1 MPDLL
6 STITQSLQGDG
17 IKQMSKSLGVDEKT
31 ASSGVEAALPLLV
44 SALARN
50 AQSANGA
57 QALHKALE
65 KDHDGSILDNIGD
78 LFADPQSGNGAG
90 ILKHLLGGKRQ
101 NVEQGLS
108 KTTGID
114 TQAIGGI
121 LEMLAPMVLGAL
133 GRQQRSQQ
141 MDQSGLAGFLGG
153 QQSSL
158 GDLGGLLSTFLDS
171 DKDGSILDDL
181 GRLAGGLFGP
191 KKR

>member
-1 MPDLL
+1 MADLL
-6 STITQSLQGDG
+6 STIMQSLGGDG

-31 ASSGVEAALPLLV
+31 AAGGVEAALPLLV

-50 AQSANGA
+50 SQSADGAQS
-57 QALHKALE
+57 LHKALE
-65 KDHDGSILDNIGD
+65 KDHDGSILDNLGG
-78 LFADPQSGNGAG
+78 LFSNPQSGNGAG
-90 ILKHLLGGKRQ
+90 ILNHLLGGKRQ

-108 KTTGID
+108 KTTGMN

-133 GRQQRSQQ
+133 GRQQRSQNL
-141 MDQSGLAGFLGG
+141 DQSGLAGLLGG
-153 QQSSL
+153 EQSSL
-158 GDLGGLLSTFLDS
+158 GSAGGLLSTFLDS

-191 KKR
+191 KKQ